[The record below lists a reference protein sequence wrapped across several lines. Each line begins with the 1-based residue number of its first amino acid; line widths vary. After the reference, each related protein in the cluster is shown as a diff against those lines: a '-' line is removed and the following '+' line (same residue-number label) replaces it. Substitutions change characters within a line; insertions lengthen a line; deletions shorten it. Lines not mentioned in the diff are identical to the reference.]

1 MQEKL
6 KNIRNKPIGIF
17 DSGFGGLTVMA
28 AVAKLMPNENLI
40 YFGDTAHVP
49 YGTKSKKIVTDF
61 ATKISK
67 FLVKNDVKMI
77 VIACNTASA
86 FSLDYLSKVI
96 KVPIIGVIK
105 AGSVM
110 AAKITENKKVGVIGT
125 EGTVKSS
132 AYEKEIKKY
141 DKTVKC
147 FSKAC
152 PLFVPLVE
160 EGWCDG
166 KITENII
173 KVYTK
178 ELVSKNIDTIILG
191 CTHYPLLK
199 KTIKKVIGNK
209 INIVDSASA
218 VALQVKELLEEKNI
232 LKKAG
237 KGKYK
242 FFVSD
247 SPEKFKAIGNK
258 FLGNK
263 IVNVTKKSL

>member
-1 MQEKL
+1 MQEKKTL
-6 KNIRNKPIGIF
+6 NNKPIGIF
-17 DSGFGGLTVMA
+17 DSGFGGLTVMS
-28 AVAKLMPNENLI
+28 AVSKLMPNENII

-61 ATKISK
+61 AVEISK
-67 FLVKNDVKMI
+67 FLISKDVKMI

-86 FSLDYLSKVI
+86 FSLDYLKKIVNI
-96 KVPIIGVIK
+96 PIIGVIK
-105 AGSVM
+105 AGSVLS
-110 AAKITENKKVGVIGT
+110 AQITKNKKIGVIGT
-125 EGTVKSS
+125 EGTIKSK

-141 DKTVKC
+141 DKNINC

-166 KITENII
+166 KITEDII
-173 KVYTK
+173 KVYIK
-178 ELVSKNIDTIILG
+178 DLLNKNIDTIILG

-199 KTIKKVIGNK
+199 KTIKKVIGDK

-218 VALQVKELLEEKNI
+218 VALRVQTLLKEKCM

-263 IVNVTKKSL
+263 IQNVKKVK

>member
-1 MQEKL
+1 MQEK
-6 KNIRNKPIGIF
+6 KINSKPIGIF

-28 AVAKLMPNENLI
+28 AITKLMPKENLI

-61 ATKISK
+61 SEKISK
-67 FLVKNDVKMI
+67 FLVANDVKMI

-86 FSLDYLSKVI
+86 FSLDYLKKI
-96 KVPIIGVIK
+96 INVPIIGVIK
-105 AGSVM
+105 AGSVLS
-110 AAKITENKKVGVIGT
+110 AKITKNKKIGVIGT

-132 AYEKEIKKY
+132 AYENEIKKY
-141 DKTVKC
+141 DKTIKC

-160 EGWCDG
+160 EGWQDG
-166 KITENII
+166 KITQDII
-173 KVYTK
+173 KVYLK
-178 ELVSKNIDTIILG
+178 DLINKKIDTIILG

-199 KTIKKVIGNK
+199 KTIRKVIGKN

-218 VALQVKELLEEKNI
+218 VALQVEELLKEKDM
-232 LKKAG
+232 LKKNG

-247 SPEKFKAIGNK
+247 GPEKFKAIGNK

-263 IVNVTKKSL
+263 ISKVTKKSL